1 MANDLRIQVLLNA
14 IDRVTAPLR
23 SIQRQSSVAGQA
35 LKAARDKLKALNDS
49 QKQINGFREL
59 KQGLSSTRTEL
70 QAAQQRT
77 QALGRALS
85 QTQNPTR
92 AMTREFEQAKRAMQQ
107 LKQQETAQTQQLQQ
121 MRQRLN
127 AAGISTRNL
136 GEHERRLRQDI
147 INANQQMERQRR
159 RLEELT
165 RQQQRLTRATQAYQR
180 QQQAAG
186 NLAGK
191 GAAAAAV
198 GGATLYAGARL
209 LRPGVEYG
217 AQMGELQAV
226 TRLEKDDERFSM
238 LRQQARNLGAST
250 AFSATQVG
258 AGQTFLARAGFTPE
272 AINASMQDVLDLA
285 LANGVD
291 LARTADIASNISSAF
306 KIDPEV
312 GGNITRVTDVLSAAS
327 SRANVNLEMLGDTMK
342 YMGSAEGLRLTLE
355 QAASMAGLLGN
366 IGIQGSQAGTT
377 MRAMLNRLTA
387 PAKEAQKS
395 IAELGLQVSDSNG
408 NLRAMPD
415 ILQDVADATAK
426 MGNIERAKH
435 LKIIFGEEAGSGM
448 AELIN
453 QQGTG
458 AMTALLGELKNA
470 QGENSKMA
478 RIRADNIDGDLKSL
492 RSAWEEV
499 GISITD
505 VNDGPIRQTV
515 KSITDVIRTVGEWI
529 KQNPALSAGIFKA
542 AAIIAGFTAV
552 VGGLMIAVAS
562 ALLPFIALRLMLAK
576 LGIRLPGLIGM
587 LWNLGKNVLPF
598 VGKAVLW
605 LGRALLLN
613 PIGIAISAI
622 AAAAYLI
629 YDNWDAVKRYFV
641 SAWAEIK
648 AGFDGGI
655 GGIITVLT
663 NFSPIGLIYQ
673 AFAAVMSYLGV
684 DLPNRFTE
692 CGGMLINGLVSGLT
706 AGLGK
711 VKTAINDIGDSTIAW
726 FKEKLDINS
735 PSRVFAELGGF
746 TMAGLT
752 QGLESGQKGPL
763 NALTSLTKQL
773 TAASALALSA
783 TTLPALAV
791 DDRPPISSSPAATVY
806 DSHDTYQLTFT
817 AAPGMDLQSLEKSLR
832 AMLFR
837 IENEKKA
844 RQRSKLSDLE

>member
-1 MANDLRIQVLLNA
+1 MANDLRLRVLLDT

-23 SIQRQSSVAGQA
+23 NIQRQSTVAAQA
-35 LKAARDKLKALNDS
+35 LKAARDRLKGLNES

-70 QAAQQRT
+70 QAAHQRT

-127 AAGISTRNL
+127 AAGISTRSL

-165 RQQQRLTRATQAYQR
+165 RQQQRLTRASQAHQR
-180 QQQAAG
+180 QQQAVG
-186 NLAGK
+186 KLAGT
-191 GAAAAAV
+191 GAAAAAG
-198 GGATLYAGARL
+198 GGAALYAGARL
-209 LRPGVEYG
+209 LKPGVEYG

-226 TRLEKDDERFSM
+226 TRLEKDDERFKG
-238 LRQQARNLGAST
+238 LKQQARDLGAST

-258 AGQTFLARAGFTPE
+258 AGQTFLARAGFTPQ

-291 LARTADIASNISSAF
+291 LARAADIASNISSAF
-306 KIDPEV
+306 KIDPEID
-312 GGNITRVTDVLSAAS
+312 GNITRVTDVLSAAS

-342 YMGSAEGLRLTLE
+342 YMGSAEDLGLTLE

-387 PAKEAQKS
+387 PTKQARKS
-395 IAELGLQVSDSNG
+395 IAELGLEVSDSNG

-415 ILQDVADATAK
+415 ILQDVANATAK

-435 LKIIFGEEAGSGM
+435 LKLIFGEEAGSGM
-448 AELIN
+448 AELVN
-453 QQGTG
+453 KQGTG
-458 AMTALLGELKNA
+458 ALTALLGDLKNA

-478 RIRADNIDGDLKSL
+478 RIRADNIDGDLKGL

-505 VNDGPIRQTV
+505 VNDGPIRDV
-515 KSITDVIRTVGEWI
+515 VNSITDVVRNVGQWI
-529 KQNPALSAGIFKA
+529 KANPKLSAGLSKT
-542 AAIIAGFTAV
+542 AAIVASLMVAM
-552 VGGLMIAVAS
+552 GGLMITVGGI
-562 ALLPFIALRLMLAK
+562 LLPFIALRLMFAQ
-576 LGIRLPGLIGM
+576 LGIRLPSLIAM
-587 LWNLGKNVLPF
+587 IWNLGKNVLPF

-605 LGRALLLN
+605 LGRALMLN
-613 PIGIAISAI
+613 PIGLALTTIAG
-622 AAAAYLI
+622 AAYLI
-629 YDNWDAVKRYFV
+629 YKNWDAVKAYFS
-641 SAWAEIK
+641 SAWGEIK
-648 AGFDGGI
+648 AGFSGGVK
-655 GGIITVLT
+655 GILTVLA
-663 NFSPIGLIYQ
+663 NFSPLGLIYQ
-673 AFAAVMSYLGV
+673 AFAGVLSYLGV
-684 DLPNRFTE
+684 DMPSRFTE
-692 CGGMLINGLVSGLT
+692 FGGMIIDGLINGLSN
-706 AGLGK
+706 GLGMLK
-711 VKTAINDIGDSTIAW
+711 DTMGGISDSTIGW
-726 FKEKLDINS
+726 FKEKLGIQS

-752 QGLESGQKGPL
+752 RGLEGGQTGPL
-763 NALTSLTKQL
+763 RAITSLSKQL
-773 TAASALALSA
+773 TAAGTLALGA
-783 TTLPALAV
+783 TAMPALAF
-791 DDRPPISSSPAATVY
+791 DDRPPISSTAANVV
-806 DSHDTYQLTFT
+806 DSHDTYQFT
-817 AAPGMDLQSLEKSLR
+817 LAAAPGMDLQSLEKSLR
-832 AMLFR
+832 AMLTK

-844 RQRSKLSDLE
+844 RQRSQLSDRD

>member
-1 MANDLRIQVLLNA
+1 MLLDT

-23 SIQRQSSVAGQA
+23 NIQRQSTVAAQA
-35 LKAARDKLKALNDS
+35 LKAARDRLKGLNES

-70 QAAQQRT
+70 QAAHQRT

-127 AAGISTRNL
+127 AAGISTRSL

-165 RQQQRLTRATQAYQR
+165 RQQQRLTRASQAHQR
-180 QQQAAG
+180 QQQAVG
-186 NLAGK
+186 KLAGT
-191 GAAAAAV
+191 GAAAAAG
-198 GGATLYAGARL
+198 GGAALYAGARL
-209 LRPGVEYG
+209 LKPGVEYG

-226 TRLEKDDERFSM
+226 TRLEKDDERFKG
-238 LRQQARNLGAST
+238 LKQQARDLGAST

-258 AGQTFLARAGFTPE
+258 AGQTFLARAGFTPQ

-291 LARTADIASNISSAF
+291 LARAADIASNISSAF
-306 KIDPEV
+306 KIDPEID
-312 GGNITRVTDVLSAAS
+312 GNITRVTDVLSAAS

-342 YMGSAEGLRLTLE
+342 YMGSAEDLGLTLE

-387 PAKEAQKS
+387 PTKQARKS
-395 IAELGLQVSDSNG
+395 IAELGLEVSDSNG

-415 ILQDVADATAK
+415 ILQDVANATAK

-435 LKIIFGEEAGSGM
+435 LKLIFGEEAGSGM
-448 AELIN
+448 AELVN
-453 QQGTG
+453 KQGTG
-458 AMTALLGELKNA
+458 ALTALLGDLKNA

-478 RIRADNIDGDLKSL
+478 RIRADNIDGDLKGL

-505 VNDGPIRQTV
+505 VNDGPIRDV
-515 KSITDVIRTVGEWI
+515 VNSITDVVRNVGQWI
-529 KQNPALSAGIFKA
+529 KANPKLSAGLSKT
-542 AAIIAGFTAV
+542 AAIVASLMVAM
-552 VGGLMIAVAS
+552 GGLMITVGGI
-562 ALLPFIALRLMLAK
+562 LLPFIALRLMFAQ
-576 LGIRLPGLIGM
+576 LGIRLPSLIAM
-587 LWNLGKNVLPF
+587 IWNLGKNVLPF

-605 LGRALLLN
+605 LGRALMLN
-613 PIGIAISAI
+613 PIGLALTTIAG
-622 AAAAYLI
+622 AAYLI
-629 YDNWDAVKRYFV
+629 YKNWDAVKAYFS
-641 SAWAEIK
+641 SAWGEIK
-648 AGFDGGI
+648 AGFSGGVK
-655 GGIITVLT
+655 GILTVLA
-663 NFSPIGLIYQ
+663 NFSPLGLIYQ
-673 AFAAVMSYLGV
+673 AFAGVLSYLGV
-684 DLPNRFTE
+684 DMPSRFTE
-692 CGGMLINGLVSGLT
+692 FGGMIIDGLINGLSN
-706 AGLGK
+706 GLGMLK
-711 VKTAINDIGDSTIAW
+711 DTMGGISDSTIGW
-726 FKEKLDINS
+726 FKEKLGIQS

-752 QGLESGQKGPL
+752 RGLEGGQTGPL
-763 NALTSLTKQL
+763 RAITSLSKQL
-773 TAASALALSA
+773 TAAGTLALGA
-783 TTLPALAV
+783 TAMPALAF
-791 DDRPPISSSPAATVY
+791 DDRPPISSTAANVV
-806 DSHDTYQLTFT
+806 DSHDTYQFT
-817 AAPGMDLQSLEKSLR
+817 LAAAPGMDLQSLEKSLR
-832 AMLFR
+832 AMLTK

-844 RQRSKLSDLE
+844 RQRSQLSDRD

>member
-1 MANDLRIQVLLNA
+1 MANDLRIQVLLNT

-35 LKAARDKLKALNDS
+35 LKTARDKLKALNDS

-59 KQGLSSTRTEL
+59 KQGLSSTRSEL

-77 QALGRALS
+77 QALGRALAQS
-85 QTQNPTR
+85 QNPTR

-121 MRQRLN
+121 MRHRLN
-127 AAGISTRNL
+127 AAGISTRSL
-136 GEHERRLRQDI
+136 GEQERRLRQEI

-159 RLEELT
+159 RLEDLI

-186 NLAGK
+186 RMAGK
-191 GAAAAAV
+191 GAAAAAS
-198 GGATLYAGARL
+198 GGVALYAGARML
-209 LRPGVEYG
+209 KPGVEYG

-226 TRLEKDDERFSM
+226 TRLDKDDERFKA
-238 LRQQARNLGAST
+238 LRQQARDLGAST

-342 YMGSAEGLRLTLE
+342 YMGSAEGLGLTLE
-355 QAASMAGLLGN
+355 QAATMAGLLGN

-387 PAKEAQKS
+387 PASAAKKS
-395 IAELGLQVSDSNG
+395 IAELGLEVGDSNG
-408 NLRAMPD
+408 NLRALPD
-415 ILQDVADATAK
+415 ILQDVANATAK
-426 MGNIERAKH
+426 MGNIERAAH

-448 AELIN
+448 AELISK
-453 QQGTG
+453 QGAG
-458 AMTALLGELKNA
+458 ALTALLGELESA
-470 QGENSKMA
+470 QGENAKMA
-478 RIRADNIDGDLKSL
+478 RIRADNIDGDLKGL

-505 VNDGPIRQTV
+505 VNDGPIRGVV
-515 KSITDVIRTVGEWI
+515 KSMTDVVRNVGQWI
-529 KQNPALSAGIFKA
+529 KANPKLSAGLFKTG
-542 AAIIAGFTAV
+542 AIVAGLMVA
-552 VGGLMIAVAS
+552 VGGLMVTVAGV
-562 ALLPFIALRLMLAK
+562 LLPFITLRLMFAQ
-576 LGIRLPGLIGM
+576 LGIRLPGLMSMFI
-587 LWNLGKNVLPF
+587 NLGKNVLPF
-598 VGKAVLW
+598 VGKALLW
-605 LGRALLLN
+605 LGRALMLN
-613 PIGIAISAI
+613 PIVMAISAI

-629 YDNWDAVKRYFV
+629 YANWDAVKRYFA
-641 SAWAEIK
+641 SAWAEIR
-648 AGFDGGI
+648 AGFDGGV
-655 GGIITVLT
+655 GGILTVLA
-663 NFSPIGLIYQ
+663 NFNPVGLMYQ
-673 AFAAVMSYLGV
+673 AFAGVLSYLGI
-684 DLPNRFTE
+684 DLPRHFTE
-692 CGGMLINGLVSGLT
+692 FGNMIVNGLVNGLY

-711 VKTAINDIGDSTIAW
+711 IKTAINNIGDSTIAW

-752 QGLESGQKGPL
+752 QGLERGQKGPFD
-763 NALTSLTKQL
+763 ALTHISKQL
-773 TAASALALSA
+773 TAAGTLALSA
-783 TTLPALAV
+783 TVMPALAV
-791 DDRPPISSSPAATVY
+791 DDRAPIISSPKAAVY
-806 DSHDTYQLTFT
+806 DSHDTYEINFS
-817 AAPGMDLQSLEKSLR
+817 AAPGMDLQSMEKSLR
-832 AMLFR
+832 AMLIR

-844 RQRSKLSDLE
+844 RLRSKLSDLE